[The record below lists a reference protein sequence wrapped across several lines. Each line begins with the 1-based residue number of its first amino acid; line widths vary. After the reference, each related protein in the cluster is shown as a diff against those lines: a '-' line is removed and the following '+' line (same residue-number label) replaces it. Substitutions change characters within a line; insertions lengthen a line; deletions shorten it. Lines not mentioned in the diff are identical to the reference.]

1 MVGAVTSTLTC
12 IIDVDALLPALSIAL
27 PAMVWFAPSP
37 TSTGGVQLATPDS
50 ESPQVKVTVGL
61 PVAMLYQ
68 PVTAGL
74 PGVMVR
80 VIVGFVLSMLIP
92 LTVEESAVFPALS
105 VQLPV
110 LVTNW
115 PAPSPLSVVP
125 ATVSVFTPDCTKP
138 TSAQAKL
145 TATSVLFQLWA
156 LANGTRLPVI
166 IGFVLSILMPV
177 TDAGSLTLSALSLN
191 FPDAV
196 WLIPSL
202 LS

>member
-37 TSTGGVQLATPDS
+37 ISTGGVQLATPDS

-61 PVAMLYQ
+61 PVATLYQ

-80 VIVGFVLSMLIP
+80 VIVGFVLSMLMP
-92 LTVEESAVFPALS
+92 LTVEESAEFPALS
-105 VQLPV
+105 VQVPL

-115 PAPSPLSVVP
+115 PAPSLLSV
-125 ATVSVFTPDCTKP
+125 A
-138 TSAQAKL
+138 
-145 TATSVLFQLWA
+145 
-156 LANGTRLPVI
+156 PVT
-166 IGFVLSILMPV
+166 VLSVCHDWTAPH
-177 TDAGSLTLSALSLN
+177 SLR
-191 FPDAV
+191 
-196 WLIPSL
+196 
-202 LS
+202 

>member
-105 VQLPV
+105 VQLPL

-115 PAPSPLSVVP
+115 PAPSPLKVAP
-125 ATVSVFTPDCTKP
+125 ATVFAFTPACTEP
-138 TSAQAKL
+138 LSAQAKL
-145 TATSVLFQLWA
+145 TVTSVLFQPCA
-156 LANGTRLPVI
+156 LPNGERLPVI
-166 IGFVLSILMPV
+166 TGLVLSMLIPV
-177 TDAGSLTLSALSLN
+177 IDAESLTLSALS
-191 FPDAV
+191 
-196 WLIPSL
+196 
-202 LS
+202 